1 MADDS
6 SYDEVISRQPS
17 GRLTKQDIQRA
28 RYGAKLDERRHELR
42 QAFFRWVKIVA
53 GVATLGGALAQALK
67 LLNIHF

>member
-6 SYDEVISRQPS
+6 SYDEVVSKQPS

-28 RYGAKLDERRHELR
+28 RYGAQLDQRRHETI

-53 GVATLGGALAQALK
+53 GIATLGGAVAQALK
-67 LLNIHF
+67 LLNVHF